1 MSVEALVA
9 NSIQFGWRVPDF
21 PEVMLPDP
29 HQRAQLLREQI
40 FNYMDTIQDGLDSAW
55 VGDHFFPWPAA
66 EAMDQS
72 LDTHEPWTIMTYL
85 LARYPRLHMGTIVL
99 SQSYR
104 PPAFMAKAAA
114 VLQWLSGGRL
124 IFGIGAGWKEN
135 EYRAYGYDFPPNPV
149 RLAQLEEYV
158 QILRKMWTEESPT
171 FHGKYYRIDNAY
183 CAPRPNPAPLLLIG
197 GAGPKVTL
205 RIVAQYADLCN
216 LNGFDLEKCRSRL
229 DTLRQH
235 CLAVGRDYNSIGIT
249 YSNDCVAVAPT
260 HAEAERVTS
269 ASFFRHGTQMI
280 GTPDEVAAQI
290 QALVDLGVTH
300 FIFRFVDFPRL
311 DGVKLF
317 MEQVMP
323 RWHSS

>member
-1 MSVEALVA
+1 MTKP
-9 NSIQFGWRVPDF
+9 IQFGWRVPDF

-29 HQRAQLLREQI
+29 HQRATLLREQI

-55 VGDHFFPWPAA
+55 VGDHFFPWPPA
-66 EAMDQS
+66 EQMDQS
-72 LDTHEPWTIMTYL
+72 LDTHEAWTIMTYL
-85 LARYPRLHMGTIVL
+85 LARYPRMRMGSIVL

-135 EYRAYGYDFPPNPV
+135 EYRAYGYDYPSDGV

-158 QILRKMWTEESPT
+158 QVIRKMWTEDSPT
-171 FHGKYYRIDNAY
+171 FHGKYYSIENAY
-183 CAPRPNPAPLLLIG
+183 CAPRPNPAPPLLIG

-205 RIVAQYADLCN
+205 RIVAKYADWCN
-216 LNGFDLEKCRSRL
+216 LNGFDLEMCRSRL

-235 CLAVGRDYNSIGIT
+235 CLAVGRDYNTIGIT
-249 YSNDCVAVAPT
+249 YSNDCLAVTPT
-260 HAEAERVTS
+260 HAEAERMAD
-269 ASFFRHGTQMI
+269 ASFFGRFGRMI

-290 QALVDLGVTH
+290 QPLVDLGVSH
-300 FIFRFVDFPRL
+300 FIFRFIDFPRSE
-311 DGVKLF
+311 GVNMF
-317 MEQVMP
+317 MKEVAP
-323 RWHSS
+323 RFK

>member
-1 MSVEALVA
+1 MA

-29 HQRAQLLREQI
+29 RQRATLLREQI

-55 VGDHFFPWPAA
+55 AGDHFFPWPSA
-66 EAMDQS
+66 EAMDQT
-72 LDTHEPWTIMTYL
+72 LETHEAWTIMTYL
-85 LARYPRLHMGTIVL
+85 AARYPRMTIGSIVL

-135 EYRAYGYDFPPNPV
+135 EYRAYGYDYPSNPV

-158 QILRKMWTEESPT
+158 QILRKMWTEDAPT
-171 FHGKYYRIDNAY
+171 FKGKYYSIENAY
-183 CAPRPNPAPLLLIG
+183 CAPRPNPAPPLLIG

-205 RIVAQYADLCN
+205 RIVAQYADMCN
-216 LNGFDLEKCRSRL
+216 LNGFSLDVCRSRL
-229 DTLRQH
+229 ETLRQH
-235 CLAVGRDYNSIGIT
+235 CLALGRDYNSIGIT

-260 HAEAERVTS
+260 RAEAERMTE
-269 ASFFRHGTQMI
+269 ASFFKTSEQRLI
-280 GTPDEVAAQI
+280 GTPDEVAAQL
-290 QALVDLGVTH
+290 QPLVDLGVTH
-300 FIFRFVDFPRL
+300 FILRFVDFPRTE
-311 DGVKLF
+311 GVRLF
-317 MEQVMP
+317 MDEVIP
-323 RWHSS
+323 RFKHG